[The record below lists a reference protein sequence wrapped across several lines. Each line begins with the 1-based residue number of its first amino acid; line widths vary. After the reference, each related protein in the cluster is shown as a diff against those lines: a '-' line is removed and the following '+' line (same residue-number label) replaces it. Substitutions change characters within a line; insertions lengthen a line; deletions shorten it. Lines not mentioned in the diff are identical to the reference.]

1 MANRKLDLYSK
12 NKLIFSVLL
21 FMFSVAITVYLMPKK
36 LIFNYE
42 FHKNTLWQYDDLI
55 TDLDFGIEKTSE
67 EIEEEQ
73 RLLEKEK
80 VFYYEMNPSVLSDI
94 VVRIQAD
101 SLSSLI
107 ENEKRKRLF
116 KLLNTIYLKGVLSD
130 QIAFDKKNRKI
141 ITKIKNSPRA
151 SAHNLRELHT
161 IQSVKESIIEI
172 LNDSVS
178 TLLYHHIKPLLKDNL
193 TYDKNLTQEVYQ
205 QKLNKISVSKGL
217 IKRGEKIIKK
227 GQLIDNEKFKEL
239 KSYKKEYEK
248 QVWGHKKQVG
258 LILGYVILIT
268 LIFSTLF
275 LYLYCFEKEKL
286 QDNTQLTF
294 LVSNI
299 LVTITL
305 SVIIHRFLPEFLYLL
320 PFCLQPVV
328 IRSFFN
334 QGIAIVAHIVTIL
347 IVSFIARNSFEFVY
361 IQLIAGII
369 TILTNQKL
377 HQRVNLYISVSKII
391 LIYELAYISGVFIQ
405 EGTVSEINH
414 LWFTMFLFFLSGVF
428 TFLVLPLIYL
438 YERIFGLTSDL
449 SLLELSDSNHP
460 LLRLLA
466 TEAPGT
472 LQHSMQVANLAEE
485 AAIEVGANALLVKVG
500 SLYHDI
506 GKLVNPIFFIEN
518 QNYIVNPHDDLPP
531 EKSAEIIIA
540 HVAEGINLAKKYKLP
555 DRIIDFIRTHHGD
568 TLVYYFYKKYKDMHP
583 DEEVSLK
590 RFKYSGPQPFSRETA
605 ILMICDSIE
614 AASKTLKNPTSSD
627 FEHLVNSIIDKHLE
641 SGQFNHATISLKEIS
656 DIKKVIIN
664 RLINIY
670 HVRVEYPK

>member
-1 MANRKLDLYSK
+1 MANRKLDLYSR

-21 FMFSVAITVYLMPKK
+21 FMFSVAITVYFIPKK

-42 FHKNTLWQYDDLI
+42 FHKNTLWQYDDL
-55 TDLDFGIEKTSE
+55 TADLDFGIEKTEE
-67 EIEEEQ
+67 EIEKEQ
-73 RLLEKEK
+73 GLLEKEK

-94 VVRIQAD
+94 LLSVQTD
-101 SLSSLI
+101 SLSSLMK
-107 ENEKRKRLF
+107 NKKRKSLV
-116 KLLNTIYLKGVLSD
+116 KLLTTIYLKGVLSD
-130 QIAFDKKNRKI
+130 RIIFDKKNPKI
-141 ITKIKNSPRA
+141 ITIIKNSPKA
-151 SAHNLRELHT
+151 STHNLRELHT
-161 IQSVKESIIEI
+161 IQSVKESVTQV
-172 LNDSVS
+172 LNDSLS

-193 TYDKNLTQEVYQ
+193 TYDEELTREVYR

-239 KSYKKEYEK
+239 KSYKKEYER
-248 QVWGHKKQVG
+248 QVWDHKKQVG
-258 LILGYVILIT
+258 LIIGYIILIT

-275 LYLYCFEKEKL
+275 LYLYYFEKEKL
-286 QDNTQLTF
+286 QNNSQLTF
-294 LVSNI
+294 LASNI
-299 LVTITL
+299 LLTILL
-305 SVIIHRFLPEFLYLL
+305 SVVIHRFLPEFLYLL
-320 PFCLQPVV
+320 PFCLQPIV

-361 IQLIAGII
+361 IQLIAGVI

-405 EGTVSEINH
+405 EGTISEINH
-414 LWFTMFLFFLSGVF
+414 LWFPMFLFFLSGVF

-518 QNYIVNPHDDLPP
+518 QNYIINPHDDLPP

-540 HVAEGINLAKKYKLP
+540 HVAEGINLAKKYRLP

-583 DEEVSLK
+583 DEEVGLK
-590 RFKYSGPQPFSRETA
+590 RFKYSGPQPFSKETA

-670 HVRVEYPK
+670 HVRIEYPK

>member
-21 FMFSVAITVYLMPKK
+21 FMFSVAITVYFMPKK

-42 FHKNTLWQYDDLI
+42 FHKNTLWQYDDL
-55 TDLDFGIEKTSE
+55 TADLDFGIEKTEE
-67 EIEEEQ
+67 EIEKEQ
-73 RLLEKEK
+73 GLLEKEK

-94 VVRIQAD
+94 LVRIQTD
-101 SLSSLI
+101 SLSSLMK
-107 ENEKRKRLF
+107 NKKRKSLV
-116 KLLNTIYLKGVLSD
+116 KLLTTIYLKGVLSD
-130 QIAFDKKNRKI
+130 RIIFDKKNPKI
-141 ITKIKNSPRA
+141 ITIIKNSPKA
-151 SAHNLRELHT
+151 STHNLRELHT
-161 IQSVKESIIEI
+161 IQSVKESVTQV
-172 LNDSVS
+172 LNDSLS

-193 TYDKNLTQEVYQ
+193 TYDEKLTREVYR

-239 KSYKKEYEK
+239 KSYKKEYER

-258 LILGYVILIT
+258 LIIGYIILIT

-275 LYLYCFEKEKL
+275 LYLYYFEKEKL
-286 QDNTQLTF
+286 QNNSQLTF
-294 LVSNI
+294 LASNI
-299 LVTITL
+299 LLTILL
-305 SVIIHRFLPEFLYLL
+305 SVVIHRFLPEFLYLL
-320 PFCLQPVV
+320 PFCMQPIV

-334 QGIAIVAHIVTIL
+334 QGIAIVTHIVTIL

-377 HQRVNLYISVSKII
+377 HQRVNLYISVCKII

-405 EGTVSEINH
+405 EGTISEINH

-518 QNYIVNPHDDLPP
+518 QNHIINPHDDLPP

-540 HVAEGINLAKKYKLP
+540 HVAEGIHLAKKYRLP

-568 TLVYYFYKKYKDMHP
+568 TLVYYFYKKYKDIHP

-590 RFKYSGPQPFSRETA
+590 QFKYSGPQPFSKETA

-670 HVRVEYPK
+670 HVRIEYPK